1 MKKVLILLY
10 KFRYSKVLYFLPLIF
25 ILFLFIIGNFIYSLY
40 PKTYIAVSF
49 IGIIAAV
56 LFYSTRKFMRHPII
70 YDEKNK
76 TFYVLTSVFSEQYED
91 FTRSSIREIHITSK
105 KIVIVLKDKSI
116 VLSKYIENRDKLISF
131 LKGESK

>member
-1 MKKVLILLY
+1 MLY
-10 KFRYSKVLYFLPLIF
+10 KFRYSKVLYFLPLIL
-25 ILFLFIIGNFIYSLY
+25 ILFLFIIGNLIYSLY

-49 IGIIAAV
+49 IGIIAAF

-91 FTRSSIREIHITSK
+91 FPRSSIREIHITSK

-116 VLSKYIENRDKLISF
+116 VLPKYIENRDKLISF
-131 LKGESK
+131 LKGESKW

>member
-1 MKKVLILLY
+1 
-10 KFRYSKVLYFLPLIF
+10 
-25 ILFLFIIGNFIYSLY
+25 
-40 PKTYIAVSF
+40 
-49 IGIIAAV
+49 
-56 LFYSTRKFMRHPII
+56 MRHPII